1 MKPRQPRQYRLRI
14 EVEATSQPPRIEARN
29 SLMRSL
35 VWSSCPRHRADEIQ
49 ELVTKYAFYVNREYV
64 NL

>member
-1 MKPRQPRQYRLRI
+1 
-14 EVEATSQPPRIEARN
+14 
-29 SLMRSL
+29 MRSL